1 MMDAATA
8 EHILVIKHGALGDV
22 VLALGPMQAI
32 RAHHPQARITLL
44 TTAPFVEFLR
54 ASRLFDEIWIDERQ
68 KRWNLLAT
76 WSLMRKLR
84 SRPFARV
91 YDLQTSDRS
100 SFYYRLFRSPK
111 PEWSGIAPGASHP
124 HDNPQRDRLHT
135 VVRQAEQ
142 LRRIGI
148 EQVPLPDLDFANA
161 DISRFGL
168 ARSFALLFPGGAAHR
183 PAKRWPID
191 SYAVLA
197 KELTRSGLTPV
208 LLGGEPERELTQRIH
223 RSCAEARDLAGQTSL
238 FDIVALARAAR
249 VAIGNDTGPMHLIA
263 AAGCPSIVLFSHD
276 SDPALCAP
284 VGPVSILR
292 KESLTSLSVG
302 EVSTQAIR
310 LRR

>member
-1 MMDAATA
+1 MTEAPA
-8 EHILVIKHGALGDV
+8 EHILVIKHGALGDI

-44 TTAPFVEFLR
+44 TTAPFVAFLE
-54 ASRLFDEIWIDERQ
+54 ASRLFDEIWIDERRQ
-68 KRWNLLAT
+68 RWNLLAT
-76 WSLMRKLR
+76 WALARRLR

-100 SFYYRLFRSPK
+100 SFYFRLFRAPK

-142 LRRIGI
+142 LHRIGI
-148 EQVPLPDLDFANA
+148 DQVPPPDLDFADA

-168 ARSFALLFPGGAAHR
+168 AKPFALLIPGGAAHR
-183 PAKRWPID
+183 PAKRWPAE

-197 KELTRSGLTPV
+197 KEMARAGLVPI
-208 LLGGEPERELTQRIH
+208 LLGGEAERELTQRIL
-223 RSCAEARDLAGQTSL
+223 RSCAEARDLASKTSL

-249 VAIGNDTGPMHLIA
+249 VAVGNDTGPMHLIA
-263 AAGCPSIVLFSHD
+263 AAGCPSVVLFSHE

-284 VGPVSILR
+284 VGPAAILR
-292 KESLTSLSVG
+292 KEKLASLSVG
-302 EVSTQAIR
+302 EVSTQALR

>member
-1 MMDAATA
+1 MMDEAPV

-32 RAHHPQARITLL
+32 RAHHPRARITLL

-54 ASRLFDEIWIDERQ
+54 ASHLFDEIWIDERQ

-142 LRRIGI
+142 LRRNGI
-148 EQVPLPDLDFANA
+148 EQVPLPDLGFADA
-161 DISRFGL
+161 DIAPFGL

-183 PAKRWPID
+183 PAKRWPVE

-208 LLGGEPERELTQRIH
+208 LLGGEAERELTQRIV

-238 FDIVALARAAR
+238 FEVVALARAAR